1 MPEEPY
7 SKKSDDEL
15 ILRDY
20 LAIDRTVLANE
31 RTILA
36 YLRTS
41 LTFLIV
47 GLSFLKFFDSRTT
60 VVLGWLFFLCAAVAL
75 LTGVDRFRRMNTRIH
90 RPRGKDE

>member
-1 MPEEPY
+1 MPDEPY
-7 SKKSDDEL
+7 STREENEL

-36 YLRTS
+36 YLRTA

-47 GLSFLKFFDSRTT
+47 GLSFVKFFDTKTT
-60 VVLGWLFFLCAAVAL
+60 FYMGWVFFVCAALVL
-75 LTGVDRFRRMNTRIH
+75 LTGLGRFRQMNTRIH
-90 RPRGKDE
+90 RPRNK

>member
-1 MPEEPY
+1 MPEAPY
-7 SKKSDDEL
+7 SKREEDEL

-47 GLSFLKFFDSRTT
+47 GLSFVKFFDTKTT
-60 VVLGWLFFLCAAVAL
+60 FYLGWVFFICSVIVLLAGLF
-75 LTGVDRFRRMNTRIH
+75 RFRQMNTRIH
-90 RPRGKDE
+90 RPRGRS